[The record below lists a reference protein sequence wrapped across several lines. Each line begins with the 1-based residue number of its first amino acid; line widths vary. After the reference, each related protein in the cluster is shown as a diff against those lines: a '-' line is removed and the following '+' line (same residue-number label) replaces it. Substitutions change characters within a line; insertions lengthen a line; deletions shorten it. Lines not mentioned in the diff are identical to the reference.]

1 MTSKPNTLPYMIHGK
16 AIDRVSDNDRAWF
29 RKNPNFFYRLR
40 DLRKFEFNNEP
51 LGEPGVGFV
60 WYVLV
65 ANPMDG
71 VRIRL
76 PVSLQADVSFED
88 ISEDEIGQDFLA
100 QIFRRVAPTEWL
112 LKMMEGRAK
121 VRSA

>member
-1 MTSKPNTLPYMIHGK
+1 MTDTNLPCMIHGK

-51 LGEPGVGFV
+51 LGEPGIGFA
-60 WYVLV
+60 WHMLV
-65 ANPMDG
+65 ANPIDG

-76 PVSLQADVSFED
+76 PVSLQAGVSFEG
-88 ISEDEIGQDFLA
+88 ISEDEIGQGILA
-100 QIFRRVAPTEWL
+100 QIFRRVASKEC
-112 LKMMEGRAK
+112 LKMMANRKAK
-121 VRSA
+121 RSA